1 MTMSLNINSRDVDRA
16 VITDPSPSRPAVR
29 LAALGGILMVALP
42 LVMWAANRSAPL
54 MLGLSAAAF
63 AAAAVAAAG
72 RDVGP
77 LLRRILAGLL
87 SPIGLALTA
96 FLAWSLV
103 SLLWTHRP
111 AAGFAAWA
119 ELLLPLGFALVIA
132 ASAWFRPQ
140 QALVR
145 ALAMCLILASG
156 LIFLE
161 LQSGLAQRM
170 TLGLGGKQMGFI
182 FNRPVIACLVL
193 LAPAVHLLW
202 NAGSKR
208 VADRLLAGAA
218 AAAVAG
224 IILYSDSGTAK
235 LGLGILVLAG
245 LLARLL
251 PRLTLAATALGF
263 AATLVLAPVI
273 GQLVDRL
280 LPPALYE
287 QTAESHSRDRVDIWL
302 SFGEAIAARPFIGSG
317 FGSSS
322 ALQTHPVA
330 EQVSPP
336 RRLLLAVGHPHSAPI
351 QLWTETGIVGA
362 ALLLVAGLLFFRRLG
377 ALSARERAPR
387 LALFAAAFVM
397 ASVGHGAW
405 QGWWIAALAA
415 AALWFESG
423 RDVGRGAEHG

>member
-1 MTMSLNINSRDVDRA
+1 MSLNLNSPGGDPTMIA
-16 VITDPSPSRPAVR
+16 DPSSSRQSVR

-63 AAAAVAAAG
+63 TAAAVASGDA
-72 RDVGP
+72 GP
-77 LLRRILAGLL
+77 LLRRSLAGLR

-96 FLAWSLV
+96 FLGWALI

-111 AAGFAAWA
+111 AFGFAAWA

-132 ASAWFRPQ
+132 ASALFRPK

-145 ALAMCLILASG
+145 ALAIGLILASG

-170 TLGLGGKQMGFI
+170 TLGVGKQMSFV
-182 FNRPVIACLVL
+182 FNRPVIACVVL
-193 LAPAVHLLW
+193 MVPAVHLLW
-202 NAGSKR
+202 NSGSKR
-208 VADRLLAGAA
+208 VADRLLAGATA
-218 AAAVAG
+218 VAVAG
-224 IILYSDSGTAK
+224 IILYSDSGTGK
-235 LGLGILVLAG
+235 LGLGILVLAW

-330 EQVSPP
+330 EQVSP
-336 RRLLLAVGHPHSAPI
+336 RHRLLLAVGHPHSAPL

-362 ALLLVAGLLFFRRLG
+362 ALLLVAGLLFLRKLG
-377 ALSARERAPR
+377 ALSARELAPR

-405 QGWWIAALAA
+405 QGWWIAVLAA

-423 RDVGRGAEHG
+423 RDLGRGAEHG